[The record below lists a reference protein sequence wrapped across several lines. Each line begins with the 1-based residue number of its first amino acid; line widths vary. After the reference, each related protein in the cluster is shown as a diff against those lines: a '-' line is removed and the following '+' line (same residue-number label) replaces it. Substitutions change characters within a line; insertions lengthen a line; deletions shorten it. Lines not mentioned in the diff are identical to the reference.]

1 MSVPPADGQ
10 VPPAQPVSDRR
21 DATAIAVALGIVVFV
36 VVGVL
41 KPWTALPSPSA
52 TPSAS
57 VAAVTAPSPA
67 PPSRTASPAP
77 TEGVFVAGP
86 LAAGPA
92 EPVLGIRNGWV
103 AFSKFDEGGIY
114 LVREGVPARR
124 ITEADDGSLVQA
136 CPAFSADGRRL
147 AYGQASGTYDSGY
160 HDASLAVADVTPD
173 GRVTGSISIPLHG
186 MSAPPC
192 GTWSPDGRWIAFGVQ
207 TSAREETPAATPS
220 LRSLAAGD
228 WIADEVWLVDL
239 DSYAIRRLTGLAAT
253 DLEWSPDG
261 TELAIANDVISLY
274 SVAADDIEPVG
285 HATGVQRL
293 SWSPDGQR
301 LAYERTVEGPPD
313 RSNRCSPGGF
323 CASIAPELWIM
334 NADGNDPAA
343 VATGYD
349 ASMGSDRCGR
359 PMDAASH
366 SSASVRVAAKGT
378 RLSSCPSERRRSSCR
393 HPGPTARPGHR
404 WSPFSVTWSPDGTQ
418 LLYHAWGDGVDS
430 GLLAVPV
437 DGGPPVVLYEGPGLV
452 AVYSGIPWVP
462 FQAWGRLARLLA

>member
-1 MSVPPADGQ
+1 VSVPTEDKP
-10 VPPAQPVSDRR
+10 VPLLRPVKDRR
-21 DATAIAVALGIVVFV
+21 DLAPVAVALGIVVFV
-36 VVGVL
+36 VAGVV
-41 KPWTALPSPSA
+41 KPWTAVVTPSAAPSAAAVVAPSPS
-52 TPSAS
+52 
-57 VAAVTAPSPA
+57 
-67 PPSRTASPAP
+67 PPTRAASPAP

-86 LAAGPA
+86 LAGGPA
-92 EPVLGIRNGWV
+92 GPVLGIRNGWV

-147 AYGQASGTYDSGY
+147 AYGQASGTYDGGY

-207 TSAREETPAATPS
+207 SGAREETPAATPS

-228 WIADEVWLVDL
+228 WIADEVWLVDP
-239 DSYAIRRLTGLAAT
+239 DTSAIRRLTGLAAT

-261 TELAIANDVISLY
+261 KELAIANDVLSLY
-274 SVAADDIEPVG
+274 SVAADKIEPVG
-285 HATGVQRL
+285 NATGVQRL
-293 SWSPDGQR
+293 SWSPDGRR
-301 LAYERTVEGPPD
+301 LAYERTVEGP
-313 RSNRCSPGGF
+313 RYGVQTCSPGGF

-334 NADGNDPAA
+334 NADGTDPAA

-349 ASMGSDRCGR
+349 VMHGIGPVWSPDGR
-359 PMDAASH
+359 RIAFQRVCAGCREGHEVVLLSVGAAPVVLPPPRTEGP
-366 SSASVRVAAKGT
+366 A
-378 RLSSCPSERRRSSCR
+378 
-393 HPGPTARPGHR
+393 GPTEWFPY
-404 WSPFSVTWSPDGTQ
+404 SVTWSPDGTQ

-430 GLLAVPV
+430 GLVAVPV
-437 DGGPPVVLYEGPGLV
+437 EGGGPPVVLYGSPGSV

-462 FQAWGRLARLLA
+462 FQAWGRQADY